1 MMKNILILTLYLAL
15 TNAFITPTIPSIL
28 SSRIKMTSN
37 DPLEYL
43 EDPDYWNNGE
53 VDWDVTSPKNKT
65 VTKTSILKKEPDIII
80 SLNDEQVLPVA
91 TASGVVTML
100 YREKLQFDIG
110 FSEIMNIRETPYMH
124 MNLMD
129 VLSILYVAFIDI
141 TYSKT
146 RELEEKN
153 IYHQKSVT
161 NVVNYIKYKKYI
173 VPFFIIFS
181 SIFAKNV
188 KTAI

>member
-1 MMKNILILTLYLAL
+1 
-15 TNAFITPTIPSIL
+15 
-28 SSRIKMTSN
+28 MTSN

-80 SLNDEQVLPVA
+80 SLNDEQVVPVA

>member
-1 MMKNILILTLYLAL
+1 MMKNIFSFTLCLAL
-15 TNAFITPTIPSIL
+15 TNAFITPPNRSLL
-28 SSRIKMTSN
+28 STKIIMAVHPI
-37 DPLEYL
+37 DYL
-43 EDPDYWNNGE
+43 DDPDYWNNGE
-53 VDWDVTSPKNKT
+53 VEWDFTIPKNKT
-65 VTKTSILKKEPDIII
+65 VSKTYIQKKEPDVII
-80 SLNDEQVLPVA
+80 SLNDEQILPVA
-91 TASGVVTML
+91 AASGVVTML

-110 FSEIMNIRETPYMH
+110 FSEIMNIREAPYMH
-124 MNLMD
+124 MNLID

-153 IYHQKSVT
+153 IHNQKSVT

-188 KTAI
+188 RSVL